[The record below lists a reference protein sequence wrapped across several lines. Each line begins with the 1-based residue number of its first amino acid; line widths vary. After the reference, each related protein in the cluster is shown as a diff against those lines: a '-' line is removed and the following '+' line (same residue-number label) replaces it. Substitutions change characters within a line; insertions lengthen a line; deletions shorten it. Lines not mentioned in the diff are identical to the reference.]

1 MNTYFDIQHTPDY
14 VHVAFAHPHRVLS
27 SAVLNGGF
35 VQADHIVN
43 LKVPKNLPDGDA
55 LGSPADCIARH
66 CRNRGL
72 SGSCVGMMTAANMD
86 SMRIARYRDQ
96 DVEITVIVT
105 AGISNLRRA
114 GDKADYCEQ
123 LAKIPE
129 PGTVNTIVISNVAM
143 TGAGMVEATMIAA
156 EAKAA
161 AMQDLALLSPVSKA
175 VATGTG
181 TDAIAVACAQCDVKV
196 TYAGKHTRFGEL
208 LAKSV
213 IESTTTSVIHAGD
226 QGQ

>member
-1 MNTYFDIQHTPDY
+1 MNTYFDIEHTPDY
-14 VHVAFAHPHRVLS
+14 IHVAFDHPHLVLS

-35 VQADHIVN
+35 VQANHIVN
-43 LKVPKNLPDGDA
+43 LKVPKDLPDRDT
-55 LGSPADCIARH
+55 LGSPAECIALH
-66 CRNRGL
+66 CRDKGL

-123 LAKIPE
+123 IARFPA
-129 PGTVNTIVISNVAM
+129 PGTVNTIVLSNVAM

-161 AMQDLALLSPVSKA
+161 ALQELALLSPVSNA

-181 TDAIAVACAQCDVKV
+181 TDAFAVACAQCDVKV
-196 TYAGKHTRFGEL
+196 TYAGKHTRVGEL

-213 IESTTTSVIHAGD
+213 IESTTASLLYAGRK
-226 QGQ
+226 G